1 MIENNNPNWK
11 PLVNIELR
19 IYGQTPSKKSSQ
31 AIIINKK
38 TGKMMVI
45 PNKKYMVWEKYAK
58 FQLKEQKE
66 KLGIETIKEKVS
78 VKCLIYRLTK
88 RNIDLTNML
97 QSVHDVLEISGIIK
111 DDYLIY
117 SIDGSRKIL
126 GVGPGEERAE
136 ILVSI
141 FDPF

>member
-1 MIENNNPNWK
+1 
-11 PLVNIELR
+11 
-19 IYGQTPSKKSSQ
+19 
-31 AIIINKK
+31 
-38 TGKMMVI
+38 MMVI
-45 PNKKYMVWEKYAK
+45 PNKKYMEWEKYAK

-66 KLGIETIKEKVS
+66 RLNLETIKEKVW

-88 RNIDLTNML
+88 RQIDLTNLL
-97 QSVHDVLEISGIIK
+97 QSIHDVLEISGIIK
-111 DDYLIY
+111 DDCLIY

-136 ILVSI
+136 IFINS

>member
-1 MIENNNPNWK
+1 
-11 PLVNIELR
+11 VNIELR

-31 AIIINKK
+31 SIIINKK

-45 PNKKYMVWEKYAK
+45 PNKKYMEWEKYAK

-66 KLGIETIKEKVS
+66 RLNLETIKEKVW

-88 RNIDLTNML
+88 RQIDLTNLL
-97 QSVHDVLEISGIIK
+97 QSIHDVLEISGIIK
-111 DDYLIY
+111 DDCLIY

-136 ILVSI
+136 IFINS